1 MIRQAN
7 KFDKPNIIRMLREFR
22 DSSDFPEIAQ
32 ADDEVYMGNLLDS
45 IIAGAGVAF
54 VADDRGV
61 LLAIKIPSIWDQK
74 IYALHEIAWYVRA
87 EHRHTTIG
95 FRLFNAYLEYAK
107 NLKDQGHIQYFTM
120 TKLDVSPN
128 IKYEKYGF
136 RKKDENWIQ

>member
-7 KFDKPNIIRMLREFR
+7 KFDKEMITQMMREFR
-22 DSSDFPEIAQ
+22 DSCEFPEIAQ
-32 ADDEVYMGNLLDS
+32 ADNINSLLDS

-54 VADDRGV
+54 VSDNKGV
-61 LLAIKIPSIWDQK
+61 FLAIKIPSIWDSS
-74 IYALHEIAWYVRA
+74 IYALHEIAWYVRP
-87 EHRHTTIG
+87 EYRNTTIG
-95 FRLFNAYLEYAK
+95 FRLFDAYLKYAK
-107 NLKDQGHIQYFTM
+107 GMKDQGHIQYFTM